1 MAPQETIE
9 VRIPAL
15 PTWLQRLLMLAVI
28 TAMQM
33 VTATSTRNQVSEDM
47 RVELEKIKVVQPFK
61 DDIIVGVIRRVE
73 ALEKGYRS
81 MDKKLDALLAKEGIT
96 IREDE

>member
-1 MAPQETIE
+1 MAPSETIE
-9 VRIPAL
+9 VKIPAL
-15 PTWLQRLLMLAVI
+15 PTWIQRLLMLAVI

-33 VTATSTRNQVSEDM
+33 VTATSTRNQVAEDM
-47 RVELEKIKVVQPFK
+47 RIELEKIKVVQPFK

-81 MDKKLDALLAKEGIT
+81 MDKKLDALLAKEGIK
-96 IREDE
+96 IREEE